1 MTMLTTGSATAFNP
15 CTEERED
22 NMSTTEKKL
31 IIAPPEER
39 TLHLTLAGTTGLVM
53 HNFGEKARRQI
64 AETQG
69 DGAKKPRG
77 ARDPEAE
84 YEASYYRLEDDSF
97 GFPCAGFKKCAIRG
111 AKMVDGISMTD
122 ARQMF
127 FVLPDGRDKTSQMDC
142 VRIKGDPIERTDVV
156 RLKNGSA
163 DLRYR
168 PEITNWSTTLR
179 ISYDS
184 ALISPEQIANLFYR
198 AGYSVGVGDWR
209 PEKDGDFGRFTV
221 SEGVVVDVGHELDR
235 AA

>member
-1 MTMLTTGSATAFNP
+1 MT
-15 CTEERED
+15 
-22 NMSTTEKKL
+22 STTSIL
-31 IIAPPEER
+31 IAPPEER
-39 TLHLTLAGTTGLVM
+39 ILHLMIKGTTGLVM
-53 HNFGEKARRQI
+53 HNFGKKARRQI
-64 AETQG
+64 AEAQG
-69 DGAKKPRG
+69 EGAKKPRG
-77 ARDPEAE
+77 ARDPESE
-84 YEASYYRLEDDSF
+84 YEASYYRLEDGTF

-111 AKMVDGISMTD
+111 AKMVDGITMTD

-142 VRIKGDPIERTDVV
+142 VRVHGDAIERTDVV

-168 PEITNWSTTLR
+168 PEITNWSATLR

-198 AGYSVGVGDWR
+198 AGYSVGVGGWR

-221 SEGVVVDVGHELDR
+221 AEGAVVDVGHGLPLLELEE